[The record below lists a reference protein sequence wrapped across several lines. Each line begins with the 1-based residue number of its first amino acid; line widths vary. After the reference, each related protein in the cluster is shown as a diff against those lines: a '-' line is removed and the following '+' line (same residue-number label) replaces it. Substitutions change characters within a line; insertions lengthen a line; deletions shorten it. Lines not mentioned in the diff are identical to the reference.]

1 MLNKNKNRFGSQL
14 QDGQAHTQ
22 DHKKWSRRSFLQ
34 TLGITGGASMLVGGL
49 PVSAAASRQLAAALG
64 SGESDRVLVL
74 IRLKGGN
81 DGLNTIIPLYDYSS
95 YINRRPT
102 IAIEENNITELA
114 NGMGIPRTLNSL
126 LPLWNEGQMKV
137 VNSVGYPDQNL
148 SHFRSTDIWASA
160 SDANVLDGS
169 GWLGRLIT
177 QQHPDYLENPP
188 EVPPA
193 VQIGG
198 SGTNVFND
206 GDFNSLAVGV
216 QNPEELAEIAQ
227 TGQLYDTN
235 NLPDCFYGEQ
245 VGFLRTAAN
254 ATFLYAD
261 AIKEAFDNS
270 STQAEYNNGFGEQL
284 ALVARLIKGN
294 LGTKLYMVTLD
305 GFDTHARQT
314 QLHPNLMQQLS
325 TGIQAFYEDLAAG
338 QREKDVLAMTFSEFG
353 RRIEQNSS
361 NGTDHGAAAPL
372 MLFGEGLN
380 GNGMLGERPDLSNT
394 DSNGNLTY
402 STDFRSIYASVLEN
416 WLCLNPATVDGVM
429 GDVFPRM
436 DLGIQCM
443 ATGLF
448 SDFTDQPFMRHE
460 ARYGGSGNINIYYE
474 LPYSAEVRVEVFD
487 ILGQPVETLYRGRQ
501 LNGSYQFPFTNQK
514 GRLVAGA
521 YVYRIVVNGQGYSGK
536 MIH

>member
-1 MLNKNKNRFGSQL
+1 MNRIGSQL
-14 QDGQAHTQ
+14 KDGKAHAQ

-49 PVSAAASRQLAAALG
+49 PVSAAASRSLATALG

-81 DGLNTIIPLYDYSS
+81 DGLNTIIPLYDYST
-95 YINRRPT
+95 YINRRQTVGIP
-102 IAIEENNITELA
+102 ENEITELA
-114 NGMGIPRTLNSL
+114 NGMGIPETLDSL
-126 LPLWNEGQMKV
+126 MPLWNEGQMKV
-137 VNSVGYPDQNL
+137 INSVGYPDQNL

-169 GWLGRLIT
+169 GWLGRYIVN
-177 QQHPDYLENPP
+177 QNPDYLENPP
-188 EVPPA
+188 DVPPA
-193 VQIGG
+193 IQIGG

-227 TGQLYDTN
+227 TGQLYDTSN
-235 NLPDCFYGEQ
+235 IPDCFYGEQ

-270 STQAEYNNGFGEQL
+270 TTQADYNNGFGEQL

-314 QLHPNLMQQLS
+314 QLHPNLMRQLS
-325 TGIQAFYEDLAAG
+325 TGIKAFYEDLAAG
-338 QREKDVLAMTFSEFG
+338 QREEDVLCMTFSEFG

-372 MLFGEGLN
+372 MLFGGGLN
-380 GNGMLGERPDLSNT
+380 GNGMLGDRPDLNNT
-394 DSNGNLTY
+394 DGNGNLTF
-402 STDFRSIYASVLEN
+402 STDFRAVYATVLEN
-416 WLCLNPATVDGVM
+416 WLCLSPNTVDGVM
-429 GDVFPRM
+429 GEVFPRM
-436 DLGIQCM
+436 DLGISCM
-443 ATGLF
+443 ATGIF
-448 SDFTDQPFMRHE
+448 SDYTELPFMRHE
-460 ARYGGSGNINIYYE
+460 ARYDASGGINIYYE
-474 LPYSAEVRVEVFD
+474 LPVAAEVRVEIFD
-487 ILGQPVETLYRGRQ
+487 ILGQPVENLYRGRQ
-501 LNGSYQFPFTNQK
+501 LAGTYQYPFKSNRM
-514 GRLVAGA
+514 GRLAAGA
-521 YVYRIVVNGQGYSGK
+521 YVYRILVNGKAYSGK
-536 MIH
+536 TTAR